1 MVVIL
6 PHEKSGLWSAF
17 VNLLTGAIGVGIL
30 SFPYAFKSAGLVGI
44 TVLGLLFAALN
55 AYTLW
60 LLARYAHRHAAHLV
74 SHPTYESL
82 VRRVLGPRAY
92 AVVEACILFNTVGA
106 LSAFLIVV
114 GDLGHVVL
122 EEWLHSTSVPDF
134 FYSKTCVV
142 LVFCFCVALPL
153 SLFPHIHDLSFSSFL
168 AVASVFVV
176 AGMVIA
182 RGIESCVD
190 GRMADG
196 QRQEDAVVVFNL
208 QFDFFLAV
216 PLVVFSLG
224 CHLQVVP
231 VYHSLKREKKPWLGP
246 TLVASV
252 MTCICVYLATGVMG
266 YLRFGNDSQGDILGN
281 FPVSDIMLDVGKL
294 LMAAHISLAYPVNL
308 YPCTKSVQLLL
319 TLLPIPFFK
328 PKEEGKE
335 GVKESRWRAVVSHWA
350 ITLCL
355 MGLTAGLAIL
365 VPNIQIVF
373 GLIGSTTAVVLN
385 FITPA
390 LMLLVSPLSL
400 PYEDTALLGIN
411 PDADEEVRISLSFT
425 TNEADDDRYHHHHG
439 RHHLLRESS
448 AASTSTSTS
457 DRAPLLLVHRPT
469 PPSRN
474 ICATAAIERV
484 VAVSIISLALLIA
497 ICGTGVNIYQNFF

>member
-1 MVVIL
+1 MASKISSTLSNQSHSGPPTGAQDDGDGGDEVVVIL

-74 SHPTYESL
+74 AHPTYESL

-142 LVFCFCVALPL
+142 LVFCFC
-153 SLFPHIHDLSFSSFL
+153 
-168 AVASVFVV
+168 
-176 AGMVIA
+176 
-182 RGIESCVD
+182 
-190 GRMADG
+190 
-196 QRQEDAVVVFNL
+196 
-208 QFDFFLAV
+208 FDFFLAV

-335 GVKESRWRAVVSHWA
+335 GLKESRWRAVVSHWA

-400 PYEDTALLGIN
+400 PYDGHGPAGHQPGRRRRGPHL
-411 PDADEEVRISLSFT
+411 AV
-425 TNEADDDRYHHHHG
+425 ADDDRNHHHHG
-439 RHHLLRESS
+439 RHHLQRESS
-448 AASTSTSTS
+448 VASTSTSTS